1 MIDILEITDENFE
14 SEVVQ
19 AKQPTLV
26 EFSAEWCGP
35 CKKLAPIVK
44 EIAGEMSDKLK
55 VVHMDVEKGRDT
67 SVKFAVLSVPTILIF
82 KDGKVMD
89 EITGLV
95 PKKTILDK
103 LQKVI

>member
-1 MIDILEITDENFE
+1 MAEILEITDENFE
-14 SEVVQ
+14 REVMESDI
-19 AKQPTLV
+19 PTLV

-44 EIAGEMSDKLK
+44 EIADEMSGRLK
-55 VVHMDVEKGRDT
+55 VTHMDVEKGRDT
-67 SVKFAVLSVPTILIF
+67 SVRFAVLSVPTLLIF
-82 KDGKVMD
+82 KGGKVIE

-103 LQKVI
+103 IGRIV

>member
-1 MIDILEITDENFE
+1 MTDILEITDENFE
-14 SEVVQ
+14 NEVMK
-19 AKQPTLV
+19 ADRPTLV

-44 EIAGEMSDKLK
+44 EIADEMSSRFK

-82 KDGKVMD
+82 KEGKVIE

-95 PKKTILDK
+95 PKKTIIEK
-103 LQKVI
+103 LNRIG

>member
-1 MIDILEITDENFE
+1 MADILEITDESFE
-14 SEVVQ
+14 SEVIN
-19 AKQPTLV
+19 ASRPTLV

-35 CKKLAPIVK
+35 CKKLAPIVE
-44 EIAGEMSDKLK
+44 EIADEMSDKLK
-55 VVHMDVEKGRDT
+55 VVHMDVEKGRNT

-95 PKKTILDK
+95 PKKAI
-103 LQKVI
+103 LQKVQKVI